1 MFLPTTVKEVRE
13 RGWDYLDVILFTGD
27 AYIDHPAFGAAVI
40 GRLLEAEGY
49 RVAIVPQPNWQ
60 DDLRDFTKLGAPRLF
75 FGISAGAMDS
85 MVNHYT
91 ANLRLRHDDAYTP
104 GGRAGFRPDYAV
116 TVYTRIL
123 KRLFPHVP
131 VVVGGI
137 EASLRRLTHY
147 DYWSD
152 ALRPSVLVESGADL
166 LIYGMGERVVQQV
179 ARAMH
184 NGYNAKLLRRIRQ
197 VAFLADDDYVA
208 RLDPATTIRLHSFE
222 ECRADKRAFGEN
234 FTVIETQSNLMEP
247 VATLVER
254 TGDRWV
260 VVTPPNTTLSTEE
273 LDHSFDLPY
282 ERAPHPRYR
291 GKGEI
296 PAWEMIKFSLN
307 IHRGCFGGCSFCTIS
322 AHQGKFVH
330 SRSERSILA
339 EVERI
344 VRMPGFKGYLSDIG
358 APSAN
363 MYRMGGRDRT
373 LCARCRRPSCLHP
386 QRCPNL
392 DNDHRP
398 LLALYEK
405 IRAVKG
411 IRKAFIGSGIR
422 YDLFDD
428 SPYLETVLR
437 HHTSGRLKVAPEHT
451 EEHVLRLMR
460 KPSFALFEQLNES
473 FHAICRRE
481 GLPYQ
486 LIPYFISSHPGCT
499 EHDMREL
506 ARKVLG
512 RLHFTLEQV
521 QDLTPTPMT
530 LSSVMF
536 YTGEN
541 PYTHEPVYVART
553 QEEKRRQKSYFFRPG
568 QAGAAPARSAGRG
581 TEHGTGHD
589 STRGAERG
597 AEHGAER
604 GTTRGAERGPE
615 HDSARAA
622 AREANRGAKRSS
634 AAGSGKFS
642 AKGSAKSSARA
653 GQTGRTER
661 LDRPG
666 QSDRSGQS
674 GQTGRTER
682 FDRPG
687 QSGPSG
693 RSERFN
699 HSNHSNHSEGREPRE
714 TTSSERRSG
723 RAKGGRR

>member
-1 MFLPTTVKEVRE
+1 MFLPTSIKEVRE
-13 RGWDYLDVILFTGD
+13 RGWEQLDVILFTGD

-49 RVAIVPQPNWQ
+49 RVAVVPQPNWR

-75 FGISAGAMDS
+75 FGVTAGAMDS

-104 GGRAGFRPDYAV
+104 GGKAGFRPDRAV
-116 TVYTRIL
+116 TVYTQIL
-123 KRLFPHVP
+123 KRLYPHVP
-131 VVVGGI
+131 VVIGGI

-152 ALRPSVLVESGADL
+152 SLHPSVLATSGADL
-166 LIYGMGERVVQQV
+166 LIYGMGEGVVQEV
-179 ARAMH
+179 ARAMR

-197 VAFLADDDYVA
+197 VAFMADRAYVD
-208 RLDPATTIRLHSFE
+208 RLDPSTTIRLHSFE
-222 ECRADKRAFGEN
+222 RCQTDKRAFGEN
-234 FTVIETQSNLMEP
+234 FMQIETQSNLMQPE
-247 VATLVER
+247 ATLVEAV
-254 TGDRWV
+254 GDRFV
-260 VVTPPNTTLSTEE
+260 VVTPPHATLTTEE
-273 LDHSFDLPY
+273 LDRSFDLPY

-291 GKGEI
+291 GKGDI
-296 PAWEMIKFSLN
+296 PAWEMIKFSVN

-322 AHQGKFVH
+322 AHQGKFIH

-344 VRMPGFKGYLSDIG
+344 VRMPDFKGYLSDVG

-386 QRCPNL
+386 TRCSNL
-392 DNDHRP
+392 DNDHGP
-398 LLALYEK
+398 LLKLYEK

-411 IRKAFIGSGIR
+411 IKKAFIGSGIR

-428 SPYLETVLR
+428 RPYLEMVLK

-451 EEHVLRLMR
+451 EDAVLRLMR
-460 KPSFALFEQLNES
+460 KPPFALFERLNAD
-473 FHAICRRE
+473 FQRICRRE

-499 EHDMREL
+499 EREMRALSE
-506 ARKVLG
+506 KVLG

-536 YTGEN
+536 CTGEN

-553 QEEKRRQKSYFFRPG
+553 QEEKRRQKSYFFRK
-568 QAGAAPARSAGRG
+568 
-581 TEHGTGHD
+581 
-589 STRGAERG
+589 
-597 AEHGAER
+597 
-604 GTTRGAERGPE
+604 
-615 HDSARAA
+615 
-622 AREANRGAKRSS
+622 NRR
-634 AAGSGKFS
+634 
-642 AKGSAKSSARA
+642 
-653 GQTGRTER
+653 
-661 LDRPG
+661 
-666 QSDRSGQS
+666 
-674 GQTGRTER
+674 
-682 FDRPG
+682 
-687 QSGPSG
+687 
-693 RSERFN
+693 
-699 HSNHSNHSEGREPRE
+699 
-714 TTSSERRSG
+714 
-723 RAKGGRR
+723 